1 MNKLADAGA
10 ALLGSTVANAA
21 RLHGGDLSHLV
32 HVELQDGR
40 HVVVKT
46 GPAPH
51 TEAAMLK
58 VIAAAHVPAPKVLA
72 VSDEALVLEFVPV
85 DGRVGNAWA
94 DLGTTL
100 ARLHRV
106 TEQRYGFVRNYAFGH
121 LPIENGWMDDW
132 PKFYA
137 ERRLMVHLSHIHPA
151 LARRV
156 ALLARDIHNRLP
168 HKPPGALLHGDLWG
182 GNVLVNGD
190 RIAGFIDPACVFGHC
205 EMDIAM
211 LGLFDPIGPDFYAAY
226 GALEP
231 GAEARLPIY
240 RLWPA
245 LVHLRLFGNSYRRM
259 VEGFLSAA
267 GV

>member
-10 ALLGSTVANAA
+10 ALLGGAVLNAA

-46 GPAPH
+46 GPAPR
-51 TEAAMLK
+51 TEAAMLR
-58 VIAAAHVPAPKVLA
+58 VIAAAGVPAPAVLA
-72 VSDEALVLEFVPV
+72 VSDEVLVLEFVPV
-85 DGRVGNAWA
+85 DGRVGNAWS
-94 DLGTTL
+94 DLGVTL

-106 TEQRYGFVRNYAFGH
+106 TEPRYGFARDYAFQH
-121 LPIENGWMDDW
+121 LPIENGWMDSW
-132 PKFYA
+132 PAFYA
-137 ERRLMVHLSHIHPA
+137 ERRLHVHLSHIHPA
-151 LARRV
+151 LAKRV
-156 ALLARDIHNRLP
+156 ALLARDIDNRLP
-168 HKPPGALLHGDLWG
+168 RHPPGALLHGDLWG

-190 RIAGFIDPACVFGHC
+190 RIAGFIDPACVFGHA
-205 EMDIAM
+205 EVDVAM
-211 LGLFDPIGPDFYAAY
+211 LGLFDSIGPDFHAAY
-226 GALEP
+226 GPQEP

-245 LVHLRLFGNSYRRM
+245 LVHLRLFGNSYRRL